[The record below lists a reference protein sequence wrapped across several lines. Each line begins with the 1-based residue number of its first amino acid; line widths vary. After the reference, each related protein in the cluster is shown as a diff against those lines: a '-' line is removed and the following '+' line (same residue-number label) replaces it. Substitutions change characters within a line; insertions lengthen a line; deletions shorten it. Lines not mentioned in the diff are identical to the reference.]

1 MLGEAGSIASLVGL
15 PLTFAALLFA
25 IYHLS
30 RLRGEARA
38 ARDAAEEARGLLR
51 RDLTSTDLIRLRERI
66 QDLIELHRSGTK
78 AQALDRYPE
87 ILGLLREIRRQ
98 HPNLPDEHLRKIQAA
113 MATLNAMQDEMEAL
127 EGNIAE
133 DTGLRFNRFLRELQT
148 NLLLELED
156 LLESFESGEGYA

>member
-51 RDLTSTDLIRLRERI
+51 RDLTSTDLTRLNERI
-66 QDLIELHRSGTK
+66 QDLIELHRIGDK
-78 AQALDRYPE
+78 AQALGRYPE
-87 ILGLLREIRRQ
+87 IVGLLREIRRQ
-98 HPNLPDEHLRKIQAA
+98 HPNLPDIHRSKIQAA

-127 EGNIAE
+127 EGNIVE
-133 DTGLRFNRFLRELQT
+133 ETGLRFNRFLRELQT